1 VTDYPQAKD
10 LVILAADGQ
19 IEFAVKG
26 LLTRNLSIGFREI
39 SFDIFVHPE
48 KDPGCLLRCH
58 DFLRPF
64 YRQYAHALVMFDRV
78 GCGKEAFPRESLE
91 LEVEKRLSKSG
102 WGDRSAVIVLDPEL
116 ESWVWSDSPEVAPV
130 LGWAD
135 KSPPLSLWLQQNG
148 YLGVHQQKPERPKKA
163 MEEALRFAKKGR
175 SSSIYLELAKRVGV
189 NRCVDPAFTKFKLLM
204 KQWFG
209 LNKI

>member
-1 VTDYPQAKD
+1 MTDYPLVKD

-26 LLTRNLSIGFREI
+26 LLTRNQSIGFREI
-39 SFDIFVHPE
+39 SFNIYVHPE
-48 KDPGCLLRCH
+48 KDPGCLLRSH

-64 YRQYAHALVMFDRV
+64 HRQYTHACVMFDRM
-78 GCGKEAFPRESLE
+78 GCGKEELPRESLE
-91 LEVEKRLSKSG
+91 LEVEERLSKTG
-102 WGDRSAVIVLDPEL
+102 WGDRAAVIVLDPEL
-116 ESWVWSDSPEVAPV
+116 ESWVWSDSPEVAPI

-135 KSPPLSLWLQQNG
+135 KSPSLLVWLQQNG
-148 YLGVHQQKPERPKKA
+148 YLGAHQRKPERPKKA
-163 MEEALRFAKKGR
+163 MEEALRIAHKGR

-189 NRCVDPAFTKFKLLM
+189 NRCVDPAFTKFKLRM
-204 KQWFG
+204 SQWFG